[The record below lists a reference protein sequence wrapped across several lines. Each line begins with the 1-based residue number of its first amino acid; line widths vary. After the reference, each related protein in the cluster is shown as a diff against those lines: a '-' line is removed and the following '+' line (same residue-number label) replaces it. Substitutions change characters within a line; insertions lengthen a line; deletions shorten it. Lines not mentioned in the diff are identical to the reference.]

1 MKAWLKKWFPTFFG
15 DGPAAVRKQVGAGS
29 KQSSALNRR
38 SGQDRREAA
47 GRRAADVASPE
58 AEGGL
63 AEVASHTKSIF
74 RKKKAAPEPE
84 QGAEGETREMP
95 EAGKYSGIESEEVLS
110 QSLQARQAEIL
121 ERVGQTVRAL
131 EVQLPH
137 LPSTSMVVMDM
148 AANPSIE
155 IKDMVASIS
164 QDPVLSSRLMQMA
177 NSVIYGGKE
186 PVESLQEAVM
196 RVGMRALRSQIFSMS
211 MRQVIFRN
219 RQLSAYAEEMWRQSY
234 SVGQICRALAPI
246 VGMEAEKAF
255 LLGLL
260 HDVGKIA
267 LISVLQRE
275 AKNGSDITPSLVG
288 KAFMEHHEFA
298 GRAMATKWKLSDE
311 FISVAGQHHDF
322 KSNEDYPRSAAIV
335 CLAHQLDLLLSIGDS
350 SYWKPEQYKQMDFL
364 GLNEDQRYEILNQ
377 AYDVYMEAT
386 QQGEGSEA
394 A

>member
-15 DGPAAVRKQVGAGS
+15 DRPVAAPKQVGTGS
-29 KQSSALNRR
+29 KQTSALSRR
-38 SGQDRREAA
+38 SGQDRRQAA
-47 GRRAADVASPE
+47 GRRAGDESDSH
-58 AEGGL
+58 AEGGSVKASSQATSTQRNKPGAKE
-63 AEVASHTKSIF
+63 AEQCAD
-74 RKKKAAPEPE
+74 
-84 QGAEGETREMP
+84 GETREMP

-121 ERVGQTVRAL
+121 ERVGQTVRAS

-234 SVGQICRALAPI
+234 SVGQICRAIAPI

-350 SYWKPEQYKQMDFL
+350 SYWKPEHYKQMEFL
-364 GLNEDQRYEILNQ
+364 GLNEDQRFEILNK
-377 AYDVYMEAT
+377 AYDVFMEAT
-386 QQGEGSEA
+386 QQDEGVEA